1 MDSTSPDF
9 YQNVVVLRH
18 ADRLDFSDHSWAAMA
33 ARPWDP
39 PLMEQGILRAFNTGR
54 VITNDI
60 GSPIHRV
67 FVSPF
72 LRCLQTAAQVVAAVD
87 HVSAETATRDSA
99 SPSQL
104 KVSIEYGLCEK
115 LNHKAIPAE
124 VAPMDWNSG
133 FNITDLESILPTG
146 STDHSVK
153 PIYEEMPQF

>member
-99 SPSQL
+99 SP
-104 KVSIEYGLCEK
+104 
-115 LNHKAIPAE
+115 P
-124 VAPMDWNSG
+124 NSR
-133 FNITDLESILPTG
+133 LEL
-146 STDHSVK
+146 HSGRIFFLSLHYWVLV
-153 PIYEEMPQF
+153 

>member
-18 ADRLDFSDHSWAAMA
+18 ADRLDFSDHSWAATA

-39 PLMEQGILRAFNTGR
+39 PLMEQGLLRAFNTGR
-54 VITNDI
+54 VIMNDI

-104 KVSIEYGLCEK
+104 KVRTPLRQNFFSLPPLLGTSLKRHPIK
-115 LNHKAIPAE
+115 
-124 VAPMDWNSG
+124 
-133 FNITDLESILPTG
+133 ILSHGP
-146 STDHSVK
+146 V
-153 PIYEEMPQF
+153 